1 MDDESDKNYGHNQLS
16 QYRHLAFQHNS
27 WCVPINACLKFTIHG
42 DRYLGNNSII
52 HYSLD
57 GVVYQSQQFS
67 FDNATRTRS
76 TISWMGPSC
85 HVQSVCRD
93 PTNAK
98 SLSLFDVEFRTVE
111 YLSGVDN
118 RKNTAFLYK
127 NDLQLHLQ
135 DTLRNFYFPELAT
148 NTTYRHRQCIPNDEC
163 ILFETNPINYRLYLD
178 FLVLRKNGVKLP
190 ERSSIFLGTDPDC
203 WSRERSV
210 QNVAPSFRQIA
221 LWREKLPGV
230 SPIASP
236 FSPLLAL
243 SSGILLFGIVGM
255 LFVAN
260 RQVRLLSRRLVLL

>member
-1 MDDESDKNYGHNQLS
+1 MTG
-16 QYRHLAFQHNS
+16 
-27 WCVPINACLKFTIHG
+27 
-42 DRYLGNNSII
+42 
-52 HYSLD
+52 
-57 GVVYQSQQFS
+57 
-67 FDNATRTRS
+67 TRNT
-76 TISWMGPSC
+76 TSWMGPSC
-85 HVQSVCRD
+85 NVQSVCRD

-98 SLSLFDVEFRTVE
+98 SRSLFDVEFRTVE

-118 RKNTAFLYK
+118 RINTAFLR
-127 NDLQLHLQ
+127 NSDLQLYLR
-135 DTLRNFYFPELAT
+135 DTDRNFYFPELVT
-148 NTTYRHRQCIPNDEC
+148 NTTYRHRECIPNDKC
-163 ILFETNPINYRLYLD
+163 ILFEINPINYRRSLD

-190 ERSSIFLGTDPDC
+190 ERSSIFLGTDPNC

-210 QNVAPSFRQIA
+210 QNIAPSFQQIA

-243 SSGILLFGIVGM
+243 SSGILLIGIVGM